1 MSYGVLYTKQGCPQA
16 AAMRNLL
23 RETGVSFTEAV
34 IGEDILNEELTSL
47 CPRYNGGSIV
57 AVDGSFVGGY
67 RELVEWAKHRPTYL
81 AG

>member
-16 AAMRNLL
+16 AAMRNLM

-47 CPRYNGGSIV
+47 CPRYNGSSV
-57 AVDGSFVGGY
+57 AAVDGVFVGGY
-67 RELVEWAKHRPTYL
+67 RELVEWAKHRPSYL